1 MSRPASAQASATQAP
16 PPPEDEQMPTRL
28 PAGRRLPMVDE
39 RRRDIDHLVE
49 IVALD
54 HAVAARTARGTRHRR
69 RAPRYATRSARAPG
83 FGRAELVDDQR
94 LAGAQRLLGDALEG
108 RDVLD
113 VLDQHQDD
121 VGLAFVDDELGEVAR
136 FEAGFVAGGH
146 DVAERQLL
154 RPAVIEE
161 REAHAAAL
169 RDHRDLPARAL
180 RRAAAAAR
188 RPASIAG
195 LKVGHSAAAVLAKPS
210 PFGPLTAM
218 S

>member
-16 PPPEDEQMPTRL
+16 PPPEDDADRDAV
-28 PAGRRLPMVDE
+28 AGRQPPAHVDE

-49 IVALD
+49 VVALD
-54 HAVAARTARGTRHRR
+54 HAVAFEQRAVFGVVAAAPPCARAI
-69 RAPRYATRSARAPG
+69 ARAP
-83 FGRAELVDDQR
+83 ASEAPSR
-94 LAGAQRLLGDALEG
+94 LTISGIAGAQRLSGRALEG

-113 VLDQHQDD
+113 VLDQHQDRG
-121 VGLAFVDDELGEVAR
+121 GLAFVDDELGEVAR
-136 FEAGFVAGGH
+136 LEAGLVAGGD

-161 REAHAAAL
+161 RKAHAAAL

-188 RPASIAG
+188 RP
-195 LKVGHSAAAVLAKPS
+195 HPS
-210 PFGPLTAM
+210 RG
-218 S
+218 